1 MRIAVFC
8 NEDRMLQVCDN
19 LSKDYQIMICNEE
32 TDYENQ
38 PAYDAIVFP
47 IKGVYENGM
56 IDFLDKKIQLSDSF
70 FQRQKKECIYFC
82 GMKNEYLE
90 RLPQAKIYYMQEEK
104 VIRDNAIL
112 TAEGVLHE
120 LINCVRKSIYDITI
134 DIIGYGQCGKVIYQM
149 LKNLQLNVRVIR
161 RDCKLEDDFIP
172 LSAWNNCGDVLVHTA
187 TGSILD
193 KERIQSWK
201 NKPIIIDIAT
211 PDVIDIK
218 TAKEEG
224 IVVLKAKNLPGRFA
238 SISAGNI
245 IADFIRETLLNEK

>member
-19 LSKDYQIMICNEE
+19 LSKDFQVMICNEE
-32 TDYENQ
+32 TDYESQ
-38 PAYDAIVFP
+38 PSYDAIVFP
-47 IKGVYENGM
+47 IKGVDEKGR
-56 IDFLDKKIQLSDSF
+56 IDFNGKNVQIPPSF
-70 FQRQKKECIYFC
+70 FEKQKEECIYFC
-82 GMKNEYLE
+82 GMNNVFLE
-90 RLPQAKIYYMQEEK
+90 HLPQVKIYYMEEEK
-104 VIRDNAIL
+104 VIKDNAIL

-134 DIIGYGQCGKVIYQM
+134 DIIGYGQCGKVIYEM

-161 RDCKLEDDFIP
+161 RDCKSEGDFIP
-172 LSAWNNCGDVLVHTA
+172 LNMWDCCGDVLVHTA

-193 KERIQSWK
+193 KKRIQSWK
-201 NKPIIIDIAT
+201 NKPIIIDIST

-218 TAKEEG
+218 TAKAEG

-238 SISAGNI
+238 CITAGNI
-245 IADFIRETLLNEK
+245 IADFIRGTLSDEK